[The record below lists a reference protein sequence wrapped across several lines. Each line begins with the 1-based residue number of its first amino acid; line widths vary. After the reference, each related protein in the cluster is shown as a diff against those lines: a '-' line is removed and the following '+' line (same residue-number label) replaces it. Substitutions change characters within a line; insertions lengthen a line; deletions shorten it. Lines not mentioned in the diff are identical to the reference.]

1 MVLVIVLF
9 GLALAG
15 SSNSMKLPGVVTV
28 INEQFFESGK
38 QVESSFMSAL
48 NMI

>member
-1 MVLVIVLF
+1 MVLVIVLL

-15 SSNSMKLPGVVTV
+15 LSSSMKLPGVVTV

-38 QVESSFMSAL
+38 QIELSFMSTS
-48 NMI
+48 NKT